1 MKKVLLMLAF
11 ILPMACSFVACS
23 SDDEPEVTELT
34 ETNLAYLQGTWDVS
48 ESSENPFYGKLKIL
62 VSGNRIV
69 LFQKKP
75 SETNFEEVDSYTF
88 EVDGK
93 TLTVRTTV
101 LWDENGQK
109 ITADLF
115 DNATIDV
122 KGLVDRYDGE
132 YQIKVFSIDDITLH

>member
-1 MKKVLLMLAF
+1 MRKFLFLLAF

-23 SDDEPEVTELT
+23 SDDEPEVTDLT

-69 LFQKKP
+69 LFQKKT
-75 SETNFEEVDSYTF
+75 SDSNFEEVDSYTF

-93 TLTVRTTV
+93 TLV
-101 LWDENGQK
+101 LTNEWTENEE
-109 ITADLF
+109 
-115 DNATIDV
+115 ATIEIISLSSNKAKV
-122 KGLVDRYDGE
+122 KVTDLAYGYGS
-132 YQIKVFSIDDITLH
+132 YTLQLTKAK

>member
-11 ILPMACSFVACS
+11 ILPMACSFVSCS

-34 ETNLAYLQGTWDVS
+34 ETKLAYLQGTWDVS

-75 SETNFEEVDSYTF
+75 SDTNFEEVDSYTF

-93 TLTVRTTV
+93 TLV
-101 LWDENGQK
+101 LTNEWTEDEE
-109 ITADLF
+109 
-115 DNATIDV
+115 ATIEILSLSPN
-122 KGLVDRYDGE
+122 KAK
-132 YQIKVFSIDDITLH
+132 IKVTDLAYGYGSYTLQLTKVK

>member
-1 MKKVLLMLAF
+1 MRKILFLLAF

-75 SETNFEEVDSYTF
+75 SDTNFVEVDSYTF
-88 EVDGK
+88 EVDCK
-93 TLTVRTTV
+93 TLV
-101 LWDENGQK
+101 LTNEWTEDEE
-109 ITADLF
+109 
-115 DNATIDV
+115 ATIEILLLSPN
-122 KGLVDRYDGE
+122 KAK
-132 YQIKVFSIDDITLH
+132 IKVTDLVYGYGSYTLQLTKVK

>member
-1 MKKVLLMLAF
+1 MKKILLLLAI

-34 ETNLAYLQGTWDVS
+34 ETKLAYLQGTWDVS

-75 SETNFEEVDSYTF
+75 SDTNFEEVDSYTF

-93 TLTVRTTV
+93 TLV
-101 LWDENGQK
+101 LTNEWTEDEE
-109 ITADLF
+109 
-115 DNATIDV
+115 ATIEILSLSPN
-122 KGLVDRYDGE
+122 KAK
-132 YQIKVFSIDDITLH
+132 IKVTDLAYGYGSYTLQLTKVK

>member
-1 MKKVLLMLAF
+1 MKKILLLLAI

-75 SETNFEEVDSYTF
+75 SDTNFEEVDSYTF

-93 TLTVRTTV
+93 TLV
-101 LWDENGQK
+101 LTNEWTEDEE
-109 ITADLF
+109 
-115 DNATIDV
+115 ATIEILSLSPN
-122 KGLVDRYDGE
+122 KAK
-132 YQIKVFSIDDITLH
+132 IKVTDLAYGYGSYTLQLTKVK

>member
-1 MKKVLLMLAF
+1 MAF

-75 SETNFEEVDSYTF
+75 SDTNFVEVDSYTF
-88 EVDGK
+88 EVDCK
-93 TLTVRTTV
+93 TLV
-101 LWDENGQK
+101 LTNEWTEDEE
-109 ITADLF
+109 
-115 DNATIDV
+115 ATIEILLLSPN
-122 KGLVDRYDGE
+122 KAK
-132 YQIKVFSIDDITLH
+132 IKVTDLVYGYGSYTLQLTKVK

>member
-1 MKKVLLMLAF
+1 MRKILFLLTF

-34 ETNLAYLQGTWDVS
+34 ETNLAYLQGIWDVS

-75 SETNFEEVDSYTF
+75 SETNFEEMDSYTF

-93 TLTVRTTV
+93 TLV
-101 LWDENGQK
+101 LTNEWTEDEE
-109 ITADLF
+109 
-115 DNATIDV
+115 ATIEIFSLSPN
-122 KGLVDRYDGE
+122 KAK
-132 YQIKVFSIDDITLH
+132 IKVTDLAYGYGSYTLQLTKVK

>member
-34 ETNLAYLQGTWDVS
+34 DSNLATLQGTWNVS

-62 VSGNRIV
+62 VSDNRIV

-75 SETNFEEVDSYTF
+75 SDTNFEEVDSYTF

-93 TLTVRTTV
+93 TLV
-101 LWDENGQK
+101 LTNEWTDKVE
-109 ITADLF
+109 
-115 DNATIDV
+115 ATIEILSLSSN
-122 KGLVDRYDGE
+122 KAK
-132 YQIKVFSIDDITLH
+132 IKVTDLAYGYGSYPLQLTKVK

>member
-1 MKKVLLMLAF
+1 MRKFLFLLAF

-23 SDDEPEVTELT
+23 SDDEPEVPDLT

-69 LFQKKP
+69 LFQKKT
-75 SETNFEEVDSYTF
+75 SDSNFEEVDSYTF

-93 TLTVRTTV
+93 TLV
-101 LWDENGQK
+101 LTNEWTENEE
-109 ITADLF
+109 
-115 DNATIDV
+115 ATIEIISLSSNKAKV
-122 KGLVDRYDGE
+122 KVTDLAYGYGSYTL
-132 YQIKVFSIDDITLH
+132 QLTKV

>member
-1 MKKVLLMLAF
+1 MAF

-23 SDDEPEVTELT
+23 SADEPEVTELT

-75 SETNFEEVDSYTF
+75 SDTNFKEVDSYTF
-88 EVDGK
+88 EVNSE
-93 TLTVRTTV
+93 TLV
-101 LWDENGQK
+101 LTNEWTDKVEAIIEVLSLSSNK
-109 ITADLF
+109 A
-115 DNATIDV
+115 
-122 KGLVDRYDGE
+122 K
-132 YQIKVFSIDDITLH
+132 IKVTDLAYGYGSYTLQLTKVK